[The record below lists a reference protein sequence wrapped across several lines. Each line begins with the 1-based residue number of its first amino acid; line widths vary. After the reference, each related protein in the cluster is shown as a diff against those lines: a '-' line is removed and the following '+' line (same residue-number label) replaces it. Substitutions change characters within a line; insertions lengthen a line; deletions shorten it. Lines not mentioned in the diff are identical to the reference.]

1 MVIEYAARGYS
12 LDESVQRYLE
22 SKLRKVLRFLD
33 EPIDVHAALET
44 ERHEAVAELHLTH
57 RGGALHARAAAGQML
72 DAVNLAVDNLETQA
86 QRAHE
91 KLVDRRRRAERAE
104 PAEAAAGGP
113 AGTEPAGTEPAG
125 TEL

>member
-12 LDESVQRYLE
+12 LDGSVQRYLE

-57 RGGALHARAAAGQML
+57 RGGALHARAQAGQML

-91 KLVDRRRRAERAE
+91 KIGRASCRE
-104 PAEAAAGGP
+104 
-113 AGTEPAGTEPAG
+113 
-125 TEL
+125 